1 MLPEQTNNSRVV
13 TGPILTD
20 GRMCRM
26 TAAASASPDR
36 STVLGKVLVVLH
48 AFRADDDVVSLAE
61 LGRRTELPKTTL
73 HRVAADLVQARLLDK
88 LDGGYRLGGQL
99 FELGMRASVERG
111 LLEVAIP
118 FMQDLYERTH
128 ETVHLGIRE
137 GIEVVYVEKIGGHR
151 QAATPSRVG
160 GRMPLY
166 CTGLGKAL
174 LAYAPHDVLEQVVAA
189 GLRRLT
195 PRTIIAPG
203 LLRNELRRV
212 VREGVAFEYEE
223 SAAGI
228 VCVAAPVRGAD
239 DQAIA
244 AVSVTGPVNRF
255 RPEQHATSVRAA
267 ADGMAATLARR
278 RALAGSDG

>member
-1 MLPEQTNNSRVV
+1 
-13 TGPILTD
+13 
-20 GRMCRM
+20 M
-26 TAAASASPDR
+26 TAAERRAPDR

-48 AFRADDDVVSLAE
+48 AFRPDDDAVSLAE
-61 LGRRTELPKTTL
+61 LGRRTDLSKSTL
-73 HRVAADLVQARLLDK
+73 HRMAADLVQARLLDRV
-88 LDGGYRLGGQL
+88 DGGYRLGGQL

-151 QAATPSRVG
+151 QATTPSRVG

-174 LAYAPHDVLEQVVAA
+174 LAYAPRDLLERVVAA
-189 GLRRLT
+189 GLQRQT

-203 LLRNELRRV
+203 LLRDELRRV
-212 VREGVAFEYEE
+212 VREGVAFEHEE
-223 SAAGI
+223 SAPGI
-228 VCVAAPVRGAD
+228 VCVAAPVRDANE
-239 DQAIA
+239 QALA
-244 AVSVTGPVNRF
+244 AVSVTGPVTRF
-255 RPEQHATSVRAA
+255 RPEQHVASVRAA
-267 ADGMAATLARR
+267 ADGITTTLARR
-278 RALAGSDG
+278 RSMARRVD